1 MPTSCQLRDVFV
13 ILVPCQQVDLIGML
27 VLAGSLFLYISVLH
41 VCIVHLKCICV
52 HNLSGEL
59 YFHLCH
65 DVNVVPL

>member
-41 VCIVHLKCICV
+41 VCIVHL
-52 HNLSGEL
+52 
-59 YFHLCH
+59 
-65 DVNVVPL
+65 